1 MDCAVYVCVGWTSET
16 PAAKDQILVPLANFS
31 SQDLSMGTSANIREN
46 ACSVFETRVLA
57 VIPFPIH
64 WSRSGLEALKQL

>member
-1 MDCAVYVCVGWTSET
+1 
-16 PAAKDQILVPLANFS
+16 
-31 SQDLSMGTSANIREN
+31 MGTSANIREN

-57 VIPFPIH
+57 AIPFPIH